1 MIIIAGGRISD
12 SKRTKQ
18 SFTENGHRV
27 TNKHLES
34 LSGND
39 LEECVFMA
47 TVNVALKPGVVNA
60 NVWRS
65 FSIACKHAV
74 TSESSF
80 NELTEGS
87 LVRSVSMQAKLLSS
101 SGNSFAVLSDVD

>member
-1 MIIIAGGRISD
+1 MGDHSSPKLCCIAWNILNPLSAIYQQSLARLKIKQQCAMIIIAGGRISD

-65 FSIACKHAV
+65 FSIA
-74 TSESSF
+74 
-80 NELTEGS
+80 S
-87 LVRSVSMQAKLLSS
+87 L
-101 SGNSFAVLSDVD
+101 